1 MIRAIENL
9 SKRDL
14 LKTAAGLTGLVLGIQ
29 VGLRTFSFA
38 SAATAETFAPN
49 VYLSIDQN
57 GEVTIVAHR
66 SEMGTGI
73 RTGLPMVLAD
83 ELEADW
89 SRVKVVQ
96 AQGDPKY
103 GDQNTDGSRSVRQ
116 FYQPM
121 RVAGATARQMLETAA
136 AKIWNAPVQE
146 CLAQNHAVVHSPTG
160 RRLKFGDLV
169 KVAEALPVPAAS
181 DLCFKDP
188 KNWRYVGKP
197 VPIVDLKDIVRGAAV
212 FGIDIALP
220 GMKYASI
227 ERCPVYGGKVKTFD
241 ATDAMATPGV
251 ERVLE
256 IPATAPPSGFLPLGG
271 VAAIASNTWAAQ
283 QARQKLKIDWDFGAK
298 VSHDSDVYRA
308 ALEATA
314 RQPGH
319 VARQQGDVDGAL
331 QSAAKRI
338 EADYFVPYYAHA
350 PMEVPVAVAQVV
362 DGKCETWCP
371 TQNPQGART
380 TVAQVLGVSEAD
392 VTVNV
397 TLLGG
402 GFGRKS
408 KPDYVAE
415 AALLSKMIGAPIKVT
430 WTRED
435 EIKHDYYH
443 AIAAQHLEA
452 GLDADGATTTWLH
465 RTVFPAIEST
475 FQPDMTYGSAGELQQ
490 GVTDMPYDIA
500 NVRCENGPAANHVR
514 IGWYRSVYN
523 IPHAFAVC
531 SFADEL
537 AAAAGADPVEYLR
550 RLLGAPRKIDLAAIG
565 VNYPNYGASITD
577 YPIDTGRMRAV
588 LDIAANASGW
598 GGKLPPRHGRG
609 VAVHRSF
616 LTYVAVVVEAAV
628 DDQGQI
634 SVPRI
639 DMAVDCGL
647 VVNPDRVRAQME
659 GAVIMGLSNALY
671 SSISIKRGEIQQSNF
686 TDYLVARTD
695 ITPETHITIVDSH
708 APPGGV
714 GEPGVPPVAPALCN
728 AIFAATGKRIH
739 ALPVDA
745 ELLRA

>member
-1 MIRAIENL
+1 MRIENF
-9 SKRDL
+9 SRRDL
-14 LKTAAGLTGLVLGIQ
+14 LKSAVGVTGLVLGFQ
-29 VGLRTFSFA
+29 VGLRTLSFA
-38 SAATAETFAPN
+38 SAATAEAFAPN
-49 VYLSIDQN
+49 VYLSIAETGD
-57 GEVTIVAHR
+57 VTIVAHR

-89 SRVKVVQ
+89 NRVTVVQ

-103 GDQNTDGSRSVRQ
+103 GDQNTDGSRSMRQ

-121 RVAGATARQMLETAA
+121 RVAGAAARQMLEMAA
-136 AKIWNAPVQE
+136 AKIWDTPVQE
-146 CLAQNHAVVHSPTG
+146 CRAQNHMVVHSPTG
-160 RRLKFGDLV
+160 RKLKFGDLV
-169 KVAEALPVPAAS
+169 TIAETLPVPAAGE
-181 DLCFKDP
+181 LHFKDA
-188 KNWRYVGKP
+188 KQWRYVGKP
-197 VPIVDLKDIVRGAAV
+197 LAIVDLKDIVRGAAI

-227 ERCPVYGGKVKTFD
+227 ERCPVYGGKAKTYD
-241 ATDAMATPGV
+241 AKDALATPGV
-251 ERVLE
+251 ERVVE
-256 IPATAPPSGFLPLGG
+256 IPATPAPSGFKPLGG
-271 VAAIASNTWAAQ
+271 VAVIASNTWAAQ
-283 QARQKLKIDWDFGAK
+283 QARKKLKIDWDFGAN
-298 VSHDSDVYRA
+298 VSHDSDAYRA
-308 ALEATA
+308 SLEATA

-319 VARQQGDVDGAL
+319 VARRQGDVDSAL
-331 QSAAKRI
+331 RAAAKHI
-338 EADYFVPYYAHA
+338 EADYFVPYYAHS
-350 PMEVPVAVAQVV
+350 PMEVPVAVAHVV

-380 TVAQVLGVSEAD
+380 TVAQALGVSEAD

-452 GLDADGATTTWLH
+452 GLNGDGATTAWLH

-475 FQPDMTYGSAGELQQ
+475 FQPDVIYGSAGELQQ
-490 GVTDMPYDIA
+490 GVTDMPYDIV

-537 AAAAGADPVEYLR
+537 AAAAGEDPVDYLR

-565 VNYPNYGASITD
+565 VNYPNYGASIEE
-577 YPIDTGRMRAV
+577 YPIDTGRLRAV
-588 LDIAANASGW
+588 LDIAAEASGW
-598 GGKLPPRHGRG
+598 GGKLPARRGRG

-616 LTYVAVVVEAAV
+616 LSYVAVVVEVAV

-634 SVPRI
+634 SVPRV

-659 GAVIMGLSNALY
+659 GAVVMGLGNALY
-671 SSISIKRGEIQQSNF
+671 SNISIKRGQIQQSNF

-695 ITPETHITIVDSH
+695 IAPETRVTIVGSH

-728 AIFAATGKRIH
+728 AIFAATGKRIR
-739 ALPVDA
+739 ALPVDPD
-745 ELLRA
+745 LLRA

>member
-1 MIRAIENL
+1 MMTVENF
-9 SKRDL
+9 SRRDL
-14 LKTAAGLTGLVLGIQ
+14 LKTAAGLSGLVLGFH
-29 VGLRTFSFA
+29 VGLRPFSFA
-38 SAATAETFAPN
+38 SAATPETFAPN
-49 VYLSIDQN
+49 VYLSIDEN
-57 GEVTIVAHR
+57 GDVSIVAHR

-73 RTGLPMVLAD
+73 RTSLPMVLAD

-89 SRVKVVQ
+89 NRVKVVQ

-121 RVAGATARQMLETAA
+121 RVAGATVRQMLETAA
-136 AKIWNAPVQE
+136 AKVWDLPVQE
-146 CLAQNHAVVHSPTG
+146 CRAVDHAVVHARSG
-160 RRLKFGDLV
+160 RRLTFGDLV
-169 KVAEALPVPAAS
+169 NVAQTVQVPAAGE
-181 DLCFKDP
+181 LRFKDP
-188 KNWRYVGKP
+188 NKWRYVGKP
-197 VPIVDLKDIVRGAAV
+197 VPIVDLRDIVRGAAV
-212 FGIDIALP
+212 FGIDIVLP

-227 ERCPVYGGKVKTFD
+227 ERCPVYGGKLKTFD
-241 ATDAMATPGV
+241 AKDALAIPGV
-251 ERVLE
+251 ERVVE
-256 IPATAPPSGFLPLGG
+256 IPAAAPPSGFNPLGG
-271 VAAIASNTWAAQ
+271 VAVIASNTWAAQ
-283 QARQKLKIDWDFGAK
+283 QARQKLKIDWDFGAN
-298 VSHDSDVYRA
+298 VSHDSDAYRA
-308 ALEATA
+308 ALETTA
-314 RQPGH
+314 RHAGH
-319 VARQQGDVDGAL
+319 VVRQQGNVDSAL
-331 QSAAKRI
+331 QSATKRI

-350 PMEVPVAVAQVV
+350 PMEVPVAVAQYV

-452 GLDADGATTTWLH
+452 GLDAGGITTAWLH

-475 FQPDMTYGSAGELQQ
+475 FQPDVTYGSAGELQQ
-490 GVTDMPYDIA
+490 GVTDMPYDIG

-537 AAAAGADPVEYLR
+537 AAAAGADPLDYLR
-550 RLLGAPRKIDLAAIG
+550 RLVGAARTIDLKAIG
-565 VNYPNYGASITD
+565 VDYPNYGASMAE

-588 LDIAANASGW
+588 LDIAAEASGW
-598 GGKLPPRHGRG
+598 GGKLPARHGRG
-609 VAVHRSF
+609 IAVHRSF
-616 LTYVAVVVEAAV
+616 LTYVAVVVEVVV

-634 SVPRI
+634 SIPRV

-671 SSISIKRGEIQQSNF
+671 SSISIKQGQIQQSNF

-695 ITPETHITIVDSH
+695 ITPRTHITIVDSH

-728 AIFAATGKRIH
+728 AVFAATGKRIR
-739 ALPVDA
+739 ALPIDSD
-745 ELLRA
+745 LLHA